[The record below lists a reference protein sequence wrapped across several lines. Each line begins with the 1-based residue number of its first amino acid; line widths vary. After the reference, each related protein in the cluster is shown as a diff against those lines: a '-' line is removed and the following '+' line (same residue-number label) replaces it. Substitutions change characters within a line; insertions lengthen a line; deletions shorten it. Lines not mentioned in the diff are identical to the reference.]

1 MRQIPLGPPTRFIP
15 LPVDLDP
22 KPRLKQIASPTS
34 LREVPFVPTP
44 QHVVDEML
52 HVARITDKDTL
63 YDLGCGDGRIVISA
77 AKTYGTRA
85 LGVDLD
91 PERIKDSQT
100 NAIAAN
106 VQDKIQFL
114 LQSFFDIDFS
124 PATVVTMY
132 LLPWVN
138 AILRP
143 KLLTQLKPG
152 SRIVSH
158 AFSMH
163 DWHADR
169 IVKLPNARV
178 IYLWTVPAQIA
189 GEWRATIRLP
199 SGRKHEATLDF
210 EQEFQTILGNARI
223 GEDALPLNNCTLTG
237 PTLKFTIRSPAKSR
251 RELTYT
257 CKIENGTLRGAAPTD
272 HGPLEIRARR
282 STEMSN
288 GGMIQ

>member
-1 MRQIPLGPPTRFIP
+1 MRQIPLGRPTARFVP

-22 KPRLKQIASPTS
+22 KPHLKQIGTPSS

-52 HVARITDKDTL
+52 HVARVTERDIL

-77 AKTYGTRA
+77 AKSYGA
-85 LGVDLD
+85 KGLGVDLD
-91 PERIKDSQT
+91 PDRISESKT

-106 VQDKIQFL
+106 VQDKVQFL
-114 LQSFFDIDFS
+114 QQSFFDVDFS
-124 PATVVTMY
+124 PATVVSIY

-163 DWHADR
+163 DWQADR
-169 IVKLPNARV
+169 TVKLPNSRI
-178 IYLWTVPAQIA
+178 IYVWTVPAPIA
-189 GEWRATIRLP
+189 GSWSAAIRLP
-199 SGRKHEATLDF
+199 DGHTHHAKLEF
-210 EQEFQTILGNARI
+210 EQELQTIIGNAHFDDDI
-223 GEDALPLNNCTLTG
+223 LPLDPC
-237 PTLKFTIRSPAKSR
+237 TIRGDRLTFTLRSPVKP
-251 RELTYT
+251 REKITYT
-257 CKIENGTLRGAAPTD
+257 CHVEADTLRGTA
-272 HGPLEIRARR
+272 HGTLEIRARR
-282 STEMSN
+282 SHATPP
-288 GGMIQ
+288 QHDA